1 MDLGTVRSRLDTST
15 LNNVNKGNIGA
26 MDSRPYKH
34 PNDVHHDMKL
44 VFDNAM
50 RYNSAGSDV
59 HVMAQTVLD
68 KLETENSIEITP
80 DVFERLAQDSRPS
93 PLRYQL
99 ENKFSCVCVL
109 ARGGR
114 SQLSPSA

>member
-1 MDLGTVRSRLDTST
+1 MDLGTVRSRLDTNT

-68 KLETENSIEITP
+68 KFEVP
-80 DVFERLAQDSRPS
+80 DIMYILFPGREERWRILP
-93 PLRYQL
+93 
-99 ENKFSCVCVL
+99 
-109 ARGGR
+109 
-114 SQLSPSA
+114 